1 MLRLRENH
9 KHGEIINDPLKI
21 GMKCVT
27 RKGIA
32 PRDTFDTNFLD
43 YTLLPKREFFPKNIN
58 AACGE
63 LIGLQKKK
71 HFLEQFTVKQL

>member
-1 MLRLRENH
+1 MLRLKENH
-9 KHGEIINDPLKI
+9 ENGEIINDPLKV

-43 YTLLPKREFFPKNIN
+43 YTLLPNREFPPQNIN
-58 AACGE
+58 AACEE
-63 LIGLQKKK
+63 LIGLQRKSIS
-71 HFLEQFTVKQL
+71 LSNL